1 MYKILIISLLLV
13 VVGCE
18 RSSNENNPQPPFSN
32 IDDCVNYVNKSD
44 AKKGYPKRKKDS
56 VIYECRNSLTL
67 MELS

>member
-18 RSSNENNPQPPFSN
+18 RSSNGNKPQPPFSN

-44 AKKGYPKRKKDS
+44 ARKGYPKRKKDS
-56 VIYECRNSLTL
+56 VIYECKNSLTL
-67 MELS
+67 MESS